1 LLKYGNGKMIW
12 NNKKGDIN
20 LVEAFIAIT
29 LIMTIVLLI
38 LQQNAPKKE
47 TISEEIY
54 SNEIGL
60 LRAIQINETY
70 RTDILNT
77 GFPSYWDDSS
87 FPSKLKTEIETKKPS
102 YLDCR
107 AKICEINQICSL
119 EEEIEKDIYMQSIF
133 ISADATTYSPR
144 ELKLFCW
151 EK

>member
-1 LLKYGNGKMIW
+1 MKMIW
-12 NNKKGDIN
+12 KNKKGDIT

-29 LIMTIVLLI
+29 LIIIVVLLI
-38 LQQNAPKKE
+38 LQQNTPKKE

-60 LRAIQINETY
+60 LRGIQINETC
-70 RTDILNT
+70 RTDIINT
-77 GFPSYWDDSS
+77 RLPSYWDDSS
-87 FPSKLKTEIETKKPS
+87 FPVKVKEEIERKKPT

-133 ISADATTYSPR
+133 ISADTTTYSPR